1 MFCTKIIFMRT
12 SLIFILFLLIYQQPI
27 IAQDSLNFNKS
38 EIIYGR
44 KDGMAL
50 TMFMLSPK
58 EHANGKAIISVVSG
72 NWMSSYNYANT
83 FVNSAKI
90 YINRGYTVFTVM
102 HASQPRYAIPNE
114 IADIKRAVR
123 FIRYNS
129 NNYHIDGNHLGI
141 TGASSGGHLSLMVGL
156 FDDKIDSASKD
167 PIDHVSARVQA
178 VAVFYPPTDFLNWGQ
193 QEINLSSFQAALA
206 LSGVAGA
213 FDFKV
218 WNDTL
223 KLYQTANPELKL
235 EMVKQISPI
244 YFVTSDDPPVL
255 IIHGDADKTV
265 PLQQSETIIQKLKEA
280 HVPNNFIIKNG
291 GGHGWGKREVEEK
304 NFVDWFDKYL
314 K

>member
-1 MFCTKIIFMRT
+1 MRPI
-12 SLIFILFLLIYQQPI
+12 LIFILFLFIYQQRL
-27 IAQDSLNFNKS
+27 IAQDSLNFTKT

-72 NWMSSYNYANT
+72 NWVSSYSYANN

-90 YINRGYTVFTVM
+90 YIDRGYTVFTVI
-102 HASQPRYAIPNE
+102 HGSQPRYAIPNE
-114 IADIKRAVR
+114 VADIKRAVR
-123 FIRYNS
+123 FIRYNA
-129 NNYHIDGNHLGI
+129 NNYHVDGSHLGI

-156 FDDKIDSASKD
+156 SDDKIDSVSKD
-167 PIDHVSARVQA
+167 PVDHVSSRVQA
-178 VAVFYPPTDFLNWGQ
+178 VAVFFPPTDFLNWGQ
-193 QEINLSSFQAALA
+193 QQMNISNFQAALA
-206 LSGVAGA
+206 VAGVAGA

-223 KLYQTANPELKL
+223 KLYQTAKSEMRL
-235 EMVKQISPI
+235 EIAKQISPI
-244 YFVTSDDPPVL
+244 YFVTPDDPPVL

-265 PLQQSETIIQKLKEA
+265 PLQQSESIIKKLKEA
-280 HVPNNFIIKNG
+280 NVPNNFIIKNG
-291 GGHGWGKREVEEK
+291 GGHGWKNRDVEEK

>member
-1 MFCTKIIFMRT
+1 MRPFLT
-12 SLIFILFLLIYQQPI
+12 FILFLLIYQQRLS
-27 IAQDSLNFNKS
+27 AQDSLNFTKT

-50 TMFMLSPK
+50 TMFMLAPR

-72 NWMSSYNYANT
+72 NWNSSYTYASS

-90 YINRGYTVFTVM
+90 YIDRGYTVFTVI
-102 HASQPRYAIPNE
+102 HGSQPRYAIPNE

-123 FIRYNS
+123 FIRYNA
-129 NNYHIDGNHLGI
+129 NNYHIKGDHFGI

-156 FDDKIDSASKD
+156 SDDKIDSASKD
-167 PIDHVSARVQA
+167 PVDHVSSRVQA
-178 VAVFYPPTDFLNWGQ
+178 VAVFFPPTDFLNWGQ
-193 QEINLSSFQAALA
+193 KQMNLSNFQAALA
-206 LSGVAGA
+206 AAGVAGA

-218 WNDTL
+218 WNDTV
-223 KLYQTANPELKL
+223 KLYQAVNPEMRL
-235 EMVKQISPI
+235 EMAKQISPI
-244 YFVTSDDPPVL
+244 YFVTPDDPPVL

-265 PLQQSETIIQKLKEA
+265 PLQQSETIIKKLKEA
-280 HVPNNFIIKNG
+280 NVPNDFIIKNG
-291 GGHGWGKREVEEK
+291 GGHGWKNRDVEEK